1 MNTHS
6 LYSSSSSPSKKS
18 SLLDNYNNINIK
30 LINTANSPSEHNNT
44 SNPTAKT
51 NNTLLPLHQHQHP
64 QHNKHIN
71 NDDNYNNNN
80 INNNNNN
87 KYLKKKTLTKD
98 TTSFHSTPTTFKPSL
113 HLHELPSSYTISTP
127 EDLHFLYVHLIH
139 TVHSLETTF

>member
-1 MNTHS
+1 MMNTYS
-6 LYSSSSSPSKKS
+6 LCSSFLSKKS
-18 SLLDNYNNINIK
+18 SLLDNNNNNINIK
-30 LINTANSPSEHNNT
+30 LINTANSHSEHNNT

-51 NNTLLPLHQHQHP
+51 NNTSLPLHQHP

-127 EDLHFLYVHLIH
+127 EDLHFLYVRLIH

>member
-1 MNTHS
+1 MMNTYS
-6 LYSSSSSPSKKS
+6 LCSSFLSKKS
-18 SLLDNYNNINIK
+18 SLLDNNNNNINIK

-44 SNPTAKT
+44 SNLTTKT
-51 NNTLLPLHQHQHP
+51 NNTLLPLHQHP